1 MGLLDLFNFKK
12 TNYRSE
18 MIEYTRNFMLK
29 YIKEFPNA
37 SDDVIPV
44 FSNVN
49 EMLKLASEKD
59 VRKTIKSN
67 SVNVEHA
74 TLNIIQ
80 NFAMYEIKPQSAV
93 DFLRGAV
100 KYENYILDLYKF
112 VNKLKFKKGYISKQQ
127 FEENEQLAVNLS
139 IQSPLGNWF

>member
-100 KYENYILDLYKF
+100 KYENYILDL
-112 VNKLKFKKGYISKQQ
+112 
-127 FEENEQLAVNLS
+127 
-139 IQSPLGNWF
+139 